1 MAKISPCMLNGS
13 DLGCI
18 LCIIVV
24 FKPKMCIQMVNSGV
38 LQTRKHGKI
47 CRSISLSSFNDD
59 SLGRCELDNKFTR
72 HANISTYVTLAE
84 ETTNNAANV
93 ACNDS
98 SQLSIRNFY
107 SHKFAL
113 RDGCMAEHKLK
124 VEFIYQRCVYL
135 FFFIYTARVFC
146 LPVRLNKP
154 KSILWLR
161 LRVWLY
167 GRPN

>member
-24 FKPKMCIQMVNSGV
+24 FNPKMCIQMVYSGV

-59 SLGRCELDNKFTR
+59 SLGRCELEQKFAC
-72 HANISTYVTLAE
+72 HAKSSTYVTLAK
-84 ETTNNAANV
+84 ETINHAANV

-98 SQLSIRNFY
+98 SLLSIRNFY
-107 SHKFAL
+107 SHDFAL
-113 RDGCMAEHKLK
+113 RDGCMAEHKLN
-124 VEFIYQRCVYL
+124 VESIYQRCV
-135 FFFIYTARVFC
+135 
-146 LPVRLNKP
+146 
-154 KSILWLR
+154 
-161 LRVWLY
+161 
-167 GRPN
+167 